1 MLYRKEID
9 GLRAL
14 AVMPVVFFHAGF
26 ESFSG
31 GYVGVDIFLVIS
43 GYLITSIIL
52 KEQKEDSFTLLN
64 FYERRIRRI
73 LPALFTV
80 IFFSSIISYFLMTP
94 SQLIDFAESVIASS
108 LFISNLHFFQEAGY
122 FSIASELKPLL
133 HTWSLAIE
141 EQFYFFYPLI
151 LLTLGYCRRK
161 AIVYFLGL
169 IFLISI
175 VFCHFAAVFWPS
187 ANYYLI
193 PTRAWELLL
202 GCFAAF
208 YLVKQVDL
216 FPNYKV
222 LKEILS
228 ILGGI
233 FILAS
238 IVIFNGKTLFPSFLT
253 LLPTSGALLIIL
265 FGSSDTLIGR
275 FLGNRIFVSLG
286 LISYSIYLWHQPLFA
301 FTRIFLGDELDN
313 GLYILLIF
321 LSIFLAYL
329 SWSFIENYFRNKER
343 IKSKSIFISMT
354 ISISVFILFSLL
366 AINSNGFKY
375 RYEYINDQ
383 LVTTTEEF
391 ADYVSR
397 SFDERQLTPFD
408 KSLSKRKLLII
419 GDSYARDL
427 ANIVSESKL
436 RSLYQIST
444 HLIHADCG
452 ALLLK
457 NYEKINQYIDKR
469 CSLESSNLLPDG
481 RFEDSKVINLLED
494 SDEIWIAHSYN
505 HRDWLVDLLPE
516 SLENLKE
523 ITEAKITFFGHKDFG
538 QIKFREILALSPERR
553 KQTTFRLNKRYID
566 QNNKISEI
574 LDNNNYIDLTDFYC
588 NQTSICKLF
597 DENGYLISYDGSHLT
612 KEGATYFGNSLYT
625 NLGFE

>member
-1 MLYRKEID
+1 
-9 GLRAL
+9 
-14 AVMPVVFFHAGF
+14 
-26 ESFSG
+26 
-31 GYVGVDIFLVIS
+31 
-43 GYLITSIIL
+43 
-52 KEQKEDSFTLLN
+52 
-64 FYERRIRRI
+64 
-73 LPALFTV
+73 
-80 IFFSSIISYFLMTP
+80 
-94 SQLIDFAESVIASS
+94 
-108 LFISNLHFFQEAGY
+108 
-122 FSIASELKPLL
+122 
-133 HTWSLAIE
+133 
-141 EQFYFFYPLI
+141 
-151 LLTLGYCRRK
+151 
-161 AIVYFLGL
+161 
-169 IFLISI
+169 
-175 VFCHFAAVFWPS
+175 
-187 ANYYLI
+187 
-193 PTRAWELLL
+193 
-202 GCFAAF
+202 
-208 YLVKQVDL
+208 
-216 FPNYKV
+216 
-222 LKEILS
+222 
-228 ILGGI
+228 
-233 FILAS
+233 
-238 IVIFNGKTLFPSFLT
+238 
-253 LLPTSGALLIIL
+253 
-265 FGSSDTLIGR
+265 
-275 FLGNRIFVSLG
+275 
-286 LISYSIYLWHQPLFA
+286 
-301 FTRIFLGDELDN
+301 LGDELDN

>member
-265 FGSSDTLIGR
+265 FGSSNTLIGR